1 MESEKR
7 VSVIVPVF
15 NNKDYLICCVNS
27 LLGQTYKSIEI
38 ILVDD
43 GSTDGSGKLCDELE
57 VGHTNIT
64 VIHQKNGG
72 QQAARK
78 AVPTFCSHCSTWA
91 LPSRFPS
98 RIQSVAAA
106 ILKCMER
113 PTPLGLSASIS
124 ITRVN
129 WSRISHSGVSILS
142 PETRI

>member
-78 AVPTFCSHCSTWA
+78 AGVLKSTGEYISFVDADDW
-91 LPSRFPS
+91 
-98 RIQSVAAA
+98 VAEDMYTSL
-106 ILKCMER
+106 INMMEDSDLI
-113 PTPLGLSASIS
+113 TSGLYHFINEKDYE
-124 ITRVN
+124 VD
-129 WSRISHSGVSILS
+129 V
-142 PETRI
+142 